1 VGTAVAPGGPVYV
14 TGGGEFVDEAGKAL
28 SMPSSPMTCA
38 LPDAAA
44 TEALGA
50 GLGAA
55 IRELADAIARQGL
68 AVHLQGDLGTGK
80 TTLVRALL
88 RELGVAGAV
97 KSPTYTL
104 LEPYEVSRLH
114 LYHFDFY
121 RFKTAREFTDGGFA
135 ELFGPGGVCLV
146 EWPERASGYLPP
158 ADLQIRLTTVDAGRD
173 ATLHAHTEIGST
185 CLQHLQTTLRLPNA
199 GA

>member
-1 VGTAVAPGGPVYV
+1 MPLPPLKY
-14 TGGGEFVDEAGKAL
+14 AL
-28 SMPSSPMTCA
+28 ADT
-38 LPDAAA
+38 AA

-50 GLGAA
+50 GLGAVLP
-55 IRELADAIARQGL
+55 ECADAIAQQGL
-68 AVHLQGDLGTGK
+68 TVYLQGDLGAGK

-121 RFKTAREFTDGGFA
+121 RFKTAREFADGGFA

-158 ADLQIRLTTVDAGRD
+158 ADLQILLTVQDAGRD
-173 ATLHAHTEIGST
+173 AALLAPTEIGST
-185 CLQHLQTTLRLPNA
+185 CLRHLQTTLRLPSA

>member
-1 VGTAVAPGGPVYV
+1 MQ
-14 TGGGEFVDEAGKAL
+14 EAGGTPAMAMQPL
-28 SMPSSPMTCA
+28 TYA

-50 GLGAA
+50 GLGVAM
-55 IRELADAIARQGL
+55 RELAQAIARQGFT
-68 AVHLQGDLGTGK
+68 VHLQGDLGAGK

-88 RELGVAGAV
+88 RELGVQGAV

-121 RFKTAREFTDGGFA
+121 RFKNPREFTDGGFA

-158 ADLQIRLTTVDAGRD
+158 ADLQVLLTVLDAGRD
-173 ATLHAHTEIGST
+173 ATLLANTEIGAT
-185 CLQHLQTTLRLPNA
+185 CLQILQTTLQLPAA